1 MGLFS
6 KLRGAASKRD
16 ETIARSVL
24 TPSVSTAIGDGEL
37 NEAELAQLGNVVAFS
52 PVFFEYDGKGLAEL
66 IKSIIEEI
74 QANGHDATIGKA
86 IAALSPAL
94 RETAL
99 CFAMRIALADGKIED
114 GEKASL
120 AQTAA
125 HMEIPLERFQQ
136 IFDVVAIMQRP
147 PGA

>member
-1 MGLFS
+1 
-6 KLRGAASKRD
+6 
-16 ETIARSVL
+16 
-24 TPSVSTAIGDGEL
+24 
-37 NEAELAQLGNVVAFS
+37 
-52 PVFFEYDGKGLAEL
+52 
-66 IKSIIEEI
+66 
-74 QANGHDATIGKA
+74 
-86 IAALSPAL
+86 L

-99 CFAMRIALADGKIED
+99 CFAMRIALADGKIEE

-147 PGA
+147 PSA